1 MEIINTIFQVLFV
14 AIMSIGILG
23 LPLFFYLNAR
33 KRRIYKESPEMQKD
47 NDNDDNNDNTDN
59 T

>member
-33 KRRIYKESPEMQKD
+33 KRRIYKESSETQK
-47 NDNDDNNDNTDN
+47 NDDNIDNV
-59 T
+59 